1 MDKEYA
7 FDKKKG
13 TFSSEKKMSIKRSRK
28 LKTQR
33 NVEVEVTDTE
43 ME

>member
-1 MDKEYA
+1 MLLTKRRA
-7 FDKKKG
+7 HFPL
-13 TFSSEKKMSIKRSRK
+13 KKMSIKRSRK